1 MKLAPYWAADPQVWF
16 AQIESLFATRRI
28 TSQLT
33 MFHHVIGSLSP
44 EYAAEVRDLILR
56 PPSTVPF
63 DTLKAALIKRTQM
76 SEQKRLQRPLTSED
90 LGDRTPT
97 QMLRHMQ
104 QLLGSNHLDE
114 SLFRSLFEQR
124 LPPQVRMVLASSQ
137 ALSIDEVTSMADR
150 IMEVAPP
157 YSSISEVT
165 RNQTFD
171 VLSRL
176 QEQVAALT
184 TAVKNLSSQHH
195 HHRRHSQSRGRSSE
209 RYRSST
215 GIPKSAGENTVT
227 EATAHCFYH
236 SRYGKEARKCESPC
250 SFRSGNA

>member
-1 MKLAPYWAADPQVWF
+1 M
-16 AQIESLFATRRI
+16 
-28 TSQLT
+28 T

-56 PPSTVPF
+56 PLSTVPF

-76 SEQKRLQRPLTSED
+76 SEQKRLQPLLTSED

-124 LPPQVRMVLASSQ
+124 LPPQARMVLASSQ
-137 ALSIDEVTSMADR
+137 VLSIDEVASRADR

-157 YSSISEVT
+157 SNSISEVT
-165 RNQTFD
+165 
-171 VLSRL
+171 
-176 QEQVAALT
+176 
-184 TAVKNLSSQHH
+184 
-195 HHRRHSQSRGRSSE
+195 
-209 RYRSST
+209 
-215 GIPKSAGENTVT
+215 
-227 EATAHCFYH
+227 
-236 SRYGKEARKCESPC
+236 
-250 SFRSGNA
+250 

>member
-1 MKLAPYWAADPQVWF
+1 
-16 AQIESLFATRRI
+16 
-28 TSQLT
+28 

-63 DTLKAALIKRTQM
+63 DTLKAALIKHTQM
-76 SEQKRLQRPLTSED
+76 SEQKRLQRLLTSED

-137 ALSIDEVTSMADR
+137 ALSIDEVASMADR

-157 YSSISEVT
+157 SSSISEVT
-165 RNQTFD
+165 RNQTSD

-176 QEQVAALT
+176 KEQVAALT

-209 RYRSST
+209 RYHSST
-215 GIPKSAGENTVT
+215 GIPKSAGENTAT

-236 SRYGKEARKCESPC
+236 SRYGKEARKCEPPC